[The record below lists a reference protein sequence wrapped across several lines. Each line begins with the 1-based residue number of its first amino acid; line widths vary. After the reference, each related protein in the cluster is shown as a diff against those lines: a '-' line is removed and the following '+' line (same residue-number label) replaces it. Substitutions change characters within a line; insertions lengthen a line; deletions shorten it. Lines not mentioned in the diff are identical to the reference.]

1 MNVAM
6 KESKQ
11 LELRLEKYQND
22 GKKYNLQ
29 VLEYQ
34 TRIKLLQDDLNGV
47 LDDATQQEQ
56 IEMYEI
62 AKEVEVL
69 KTNMKKMF
77 KKTSKLQTQKETL
90 RNELENDV
98 LRSLKESNLQLGSP
112 GKLDFLKKQL
122 RSQSENKAAL
132 RNSIIRMEDT
142 IAKNTEK
149 MKELSDKVQK
159 TKEIYQQLETAVWS
173 KRHKFDEFM
182 SKHYRAASEKE
193 KNLLNQMK
201 DCDNRLLEQG
211 TIPNTEVQKFE
222 KLKTKQCEK
231 ELENVQKQLEKIERS
246 GKVNLKSQ
254 DLYEAMENSSNTKIE
269 FTFRQVAKYFEET
282 FKILVPN
289 GHGRM
294 TFHQHSSASET
305 DEIRHSSVSVHVSF
319 DGGEEMSEL
328 NQLSGGQK
336 STVAL
341 AYMFA
346 LQKTDP
352 SPIYIFDEI
361 EAHLDTNSRKRIAQW
376 FLSSKTTQN
385 EDRPAPQYI
394 TTTFRQELVQHAD
407 KVLGVMMKNSASR
420 VQDMTLED
428 AMEFIVSQQY

>member
-1 MNVAM
+1 MI
-6 KESKQ
+6 SPPYLSQ
-11 LELRLEKYQND
+11 IR
-22 GKKYNLQ
+22 
-29 VLEYQ
+29 
-34 TRIKLLQDDLNGV
+34 KLGIYLSV
-47 LDDATQQEQ
+47 
-56 IEMYEI
+56 
-62 AKEVEVL
+62 
-69 KTNMKKMF
+69 
-77 KKTSKLQTQKETL
+77 
-90 RNELENDV
+90 
-98 LRSLKESNLQLGSP
+98 
-112 GKLDFLKKQL
+112 
-122 RSQSENKAAL
+122 
-132 RNSIIRMEDT
+132 IIFF
-142 IAKNTEK
+142 
-149 MKELSDKVQK
+149 Q
-159 TKEIYQQLETAVWS
+159 
-173 KRHKFDEFM
+173 
-182 SKHYRAASEKE
+182 
-193 KNLLNQMK
+193 

-254 DLYEAMENSSNTKIE
+254 DLYDGLLADKKQLEKRRSNMATSVENCSALYEAMENSSNTKIE

-305 DEIRHSSVSVHVSF
+305 GKNSNKFVNAVYLFILKNFTPLFFIDEIRHSSVSVHVSF

-336 STVAL
+336 SIVAL

-361 EAHLDTNSRKRIAQW
+361 DAHLDTNSRKRIAQW

-394 TTTFRQELVQHAD
+394 TTTFRQGMCYTQTV
-407 KVLGVMMKNSASR
+407 
-420 VQDMTLED
+420 
-428 AMEFIVSQQY
+428 